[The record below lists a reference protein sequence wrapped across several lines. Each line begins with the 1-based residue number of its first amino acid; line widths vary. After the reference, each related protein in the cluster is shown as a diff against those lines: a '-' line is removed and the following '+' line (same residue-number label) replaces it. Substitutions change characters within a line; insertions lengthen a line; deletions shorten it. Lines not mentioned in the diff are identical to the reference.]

1 MPRLV
6 RFNVV
11 AALACVACI
20 AAFAMPNAYAQAA
33 QTPQQ
38 VVQGIADDLGRAIDG
53 HRDELRKNPD
63 QMIRTI
69 DGILLPHFD
78 IDYASLLVLGRHAR
92 EASPEQRARFAHAF
106 YNSITH
112 RYADGLLNYTK
123 GSVKVLPAD
132 GDQNP
137 KRSVVRTQVMLED
150 GKSLSVDYVF
160 RRTSSGEWKA
170 YDVVIEGISY
180 VTNYRNQVDAE
191 IQKEGIEGLIKRLE
205 SQGATAIDQLQQQA
219 GQ

>member
-1 MPRLV
+1 M
-6 RFNVV
+6 
-11 AALACVACI
+11 
-20 AAFAMPNAYAQAA
+20 
-33 QTPQQ
+33 
-38 VVQGIADDLGRAIDG
+38 
-53 HRDELRKNPD
+53 
-63 QMIRTI
+63 
-69 DGILLPHFD
+69 
-78 IDYASLLVLGRHAR
+78 
-92 EASPEQRARFAHAF
+92 
-106 YNSITH
+106 
-112 RYADGLLNYTK
+112 
-123 GSVKVLPAD
+123 
-132 GDQNP
+132 
-137 KRSVVRTQVMLED
+137 VRTQVMLED